1 MKKSMIEVAY
11 QVLTNNNGSMPF
23 VDLWKDVSQEMG
35 FNQTQFEDNIAQFY
49 TDLSLDGRFLNM
61 SQNTWDLRSRHT
73 YSESVMDTDSIAIDE
88 DDEDEEDSELI
99 EDELD
104 EVEKEMDEKAMEILK
119 VFDLDKEADT
129 LAGNLPYGKQRKL
142 EIARALATNPK
153 LLLLDEPAAGMNPN
167 ETGELM
173 DMIRFVRDEFHM
185 TILLIEHD
193 MSLVMGICEGIAVLN
208 FGRIIAKGTPDE
220 IRNNPQVIEA
230 YLGKKEG

>member
-1 MKKSMIEVAY
+1 MIEVAY

-104 EVEKEMDEKAMEILK
+104 EVEKEMICKALERHHGKRKSAAKDLNISERTLYRK
-119 VFDLDKEADT
+119 IKEYDLD
-129 LAGNLPYGKQRKL
+129 
-142 EIARALATNPK
+142 
-153 LLLLDEPAAGMNPN
+153 
-167 ETGELM
+167 
-173 DMIRFVRDEFHM
+173 
-185 TILLIEHD
+185 
-193 MSLVMGICEGIAVLN
+193 
-208 FGRIIAKGTPDE
+208 
-220 IRNNPQVIEA
+220 
-230 YLGKKEG
+230 

>member
-35 FNQTQFEDNIAQFY
+35 FTQTQFEDNIAQFY

-88 DDEDEEDSELI
+88 DDEDEDDSELI

-104 EVEKEMDEKAMEILK
+104 EVEKEVEE
-119 VFDLDKEADT
+119 E
-129 LAGNLPYGKQRKL
+129 
-142 EIARALATNPK
+142 
-153 LLLLDEPAAGMNPN
+153 N
-167 ETGELM
+167 E
-173 DMIRFVRDEFHM
+173 
-185 TILLIEHD
+185 
-193 MSLVMGICEGIAVLN
+193 
-208 FGRIIAKGTPDE
+208 
-220 IRNNPQVIEA
+220 
-230 YLGKKEG
+230 

>member
-1 MKKSMIEVAY
+1 MIEVAY

-104 EVEKEMDEKAMEILK
+104 EVEKEMIRKALERHHGK
-119 VFDLDKEADT
+119 RKSAAKDLNISERTLYRKIKEY
-129 LAGNLPYGKQRKL
+129 NL
-142 EIARALATNPK
+142 E
-153 LLLLDEPAAGMNPN
+153 
-167 ETGELM
+167 
-173 DMIRFVRDEFHM
+173 
-185 TILLIEHD
+185 
-193 MSLVMGICEGIAVLN
+193 
-208 FGRIIAKGTPDE
+208 
-220 IRNNPQVIEA
+220 
-230 YLGKKEG
+230 

>member
-104 EVEKEMDEKAMEILK
+104 EVEKEMDEE
-119 VFDLDKEADT
+119 
-129 LAGNLPYGKQRKL
+129 GGYGRGQ
-142 EIARALATNPK
+142 
-153 LLLLDEPAAGMNPN
+153 
-167 ETGELM
+167 
-173 DMIRFVRDEFHM
+173 
-185 TILLIEHD
+185 
-193 MSLVMGICEGIAVLN
+193 
-208 FGRIIAKGTPDE
+208 IISDTPDCHGTSDVGTV
-220 IRNNPQVIEA
+220 RTDLR
-230 YLGKKEG
+230 YLSHEK

>member
-104 EVEKEMDEKAMEILK
+104 EVEKKWTK
-119 VFDLDKEADT
+119 KKTNKRRSFHNKFT
-129 LAGNLPYGKQRKL
+129 LN
-142 EIARALATNPK
+142 
-153 LLLLDEPAAGMNPN
+153 
-167 ETGELM
+167 
-173 DMIRFVRDEFHM
+173 
-185 TILLIEHD
+185 
-193 MSLVMGICEGIAVLN
+193 C
-208 FGRIIAKGTPDE
+208 
-220 IRNNPQVIEA
+220 
-230 YLGKKEG
+230 

>member
-1 MKKSMIEVAY
+1 MIEVAY

-104 EVEKEMDEKAMEILK
+104 EVEKEMIRKALERHHGK
-119 VFDLDKEADT
+119 RKSAAKDLNISERTLYRKIKE
-129 LAGNLPYGKQRKL
+129 Y
-142 EIARALATNPK
+142 E
-153 LLLLDEPAAGMNPN
+153 LD
-167 ETGELM
+167 
-173 DMIRFVRDEFHM
+173 
-185 TILLIEHD
+185 
-193 MSLVMGICEGIAVLN
+193 
-208 FGRIIAKGTPDE
+208 
-220 IRNNPQVIEA
+220 
-230 YLGKKEG
+230 

>member
-23 VDLWKDVSQEMG
+23 VDLWKDV
-35 FNQTQFEDNIAQFY
+35 NQTQFEDNIAQFY

-104 EVEKEMDEKAMEILK
+104 EVEKEIDEE
-119 VFDLDKEADT
+119 E
-129 LAGNLPYGKQRKL
+129 
-142 EIARALATNPK
+142 
-153 LLLLDEPAAGMNPN
+153 N
-167 ETGELM
+167 E
-173 DMIRFVRDEFHM
+173 
-185 TILLIEHD
+185 
-193 MSLVMGICEGIAVLN
+193 
-208 FGRIIAKGTPDE
+208 
-220 IRNNPQVIEA
+220 
-230 YLGKKEG
+230 

>member
-1 MKKSMIEVAY
+1 MIEVAY

-104 EVEKEMDEKAMEILK
+104 EVEKKWTK
-119 VFDLDKEADT
+119 KKTNKKRSFHNKFT
-129 LAGNLPYGKQRKL
+129 LN
-142 EIARALATNPK
+142 
-153 LLLLDEPAAGMNPN
+153 
-167 ETGELM
+167 
-173 DMIRFVRDEFHM
+173 
-185 TILLIEHD
+185 
-193 MSLVMGICEGIAVLN
+193 C
-208 FGRIIAKGTPDE
+208 
-220 IRNNPQVIEA
+220 
-230 YLGKKEG
+230 

>member
-88 DDEDEEDSELI
+88 DDEDDSELI

-104 EVEKEMDEKAMEILK
+104 EVEKEMDEE
-119 VFDLDKEADT
+119 E
-129 LAGNLPYGKQRKL
+129 
-142 EIARALATNPK
+142 
-153 LLLLDEPAAGMNPN
+153 N
-167 ETGELM
+167 E
-173 DMIRFVRDEFHM
+173 
-185 TILLIEHD
+185 
-193 MSLVMGICEGIAVLN
+193 
-208 FGRIIAKGTPDE
+208 
-220 IRNNPQVIEA
+220 
-230 YLGKKEG
+230 

>member
-88 DDEDEEDSELI
+88 D
-99 EDELD
+99 ELD
-104 EVEKEMDEKAMEILK
+104 EVEKEMDEE
-119 VFDLDKEADT
+119 E
-129 LAGNLPYGKQRKL
+129 
-142 EIARALATNPK
+142 
-153 LLLLDEPAAGMNPN
+153 N
-167 ETGELM
+167 E
-173 DMIRFVRDEFHM
+173 
-185 TILLIEHD
+185 
-193 MSLVMGICEGIAVLN
+193 
-208 FGRIIAKGTPDE
+208 
-220 IRNNPQVIEA
+220 
-230 YLGKKEG
+230 

>member
-88 DDEDEEDSELI
+88 DEEDSELI

-104 EVEKEMDEKAMEILK
+104 EVEKEMDEE
-119 VFDLDKEADT
+119 E
-129 LAGNLPYGKQRKL
+129 
-142 EIARALATNPK
+142 
-153 LLLLDEPAAGMNPN
+153 N
-167 ETGELM
+167 E
-173 DMIRFVRDEFHM
+173 
-185 TILLIEHD
+185 
-193 MSLVMGICEGIAVLN
+193 
-208 FGRIIAKGTPDE
+208 
-220 IRNNPQVIEA
+220 
-230 YLGKKEG
+230 